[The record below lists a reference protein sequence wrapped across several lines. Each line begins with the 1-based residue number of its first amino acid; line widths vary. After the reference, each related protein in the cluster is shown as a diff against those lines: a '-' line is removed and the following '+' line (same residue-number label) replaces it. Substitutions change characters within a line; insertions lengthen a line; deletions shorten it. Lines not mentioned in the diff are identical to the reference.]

1 MQSCQTI
8 HPGTGIVDVD
18 GDKISTVREHSEGNA
33 PTSDDAGA
41 MQVAV
46 EPLDLSGQLYI
57 PLSTARDLCEG
68 GGLSEPDRVLTVP
81 AVAELLH
88 VRPETV
94 RRWVRKGELRGCLLD
109 GAKRG
114 YGIRA
119 SEVGHFVVARAA
131 RTRPAR

>member
-1 MQSCQTI
+1 MQSCRTI
-8 HPGTGIVDVD
+8 HPGTVIFDVD
-18 GDKISTVREHSEGNA
+18 GDKISTVRETSEGDA
-33 PTSDDAGA
+33 PASDDAGA
-41 MQVAV
+41 LKVAL
-46 EPLDLSGQLYI
+46 EPSDLSGQLYI

-68 GGLSEPDRVLTVP
+68 SGLSEPDRVLTVP

-109 GAKRG
+109 GTKRG